1 MKKKLHKNFIRIVKT
16 CNSDISKMLDILIST
31 AKTTAIEHTDSK
43 EVQLKGGMYNRAAG
57 GYLDMRLPNGK
68 RCMKRSC

>member
-1 MKKKLHKNFIRIVKT
+1 
-16 CNSDISKMLDILIST
+16 MLDILIST
-31 AKTTAIEHTDSK
+31 AKTTAIDHTDSK

-68 RCMKRSC
+68 RCMKRSLWYCHGYSIRFGRST